1 MSAIA
6 RTATLIEAGLA
17 HEERTGETAAHL
29 SERARAEGLGLS
41 DAEIQ
46 RTVAFIRSYIQHVPV
61 LLHACERAAAA
72 AGIEHQIAAIL
83 TTIERN
89 IAPPGTAVEEQPLL
103 QLIDEVFFV
112 YRLLQRLSD
121 AIEARTGR
129 GLISLDLGPANG
141 LARGLF
147 GPELAASIEA
157 AVETTLEAPALLQAC
172 DEICA
177 AYAEL
182 EYIAP
187 PPALLALTSPVWTAD
202 DVRGHREARLATVPL
217 FEVPIGDPTSAAPPP
232 LEAAEPP
239 AAAEPSPAR
248 DLDGERERQ
257 RRLELD
263 RLRREAP
270 PPEREPLRARR
281 ESLPPTGT
289 EPEATPPLAG
299 RSGCLGALFFPLSG
313 AGDAF
318 HSAGERDAAES
329 DSGGGTGAGGSAQGD
344 DVDVSVFAPA
354 QVSPNQR
361 FLIQAYV
368 HLPEGAAEAAEM
380 AMEFDAEAS
389 RRGTTLLMTEI
400 RRGSFLSFELKVPE
414 ATVDDPVQDLRWQG
428 RTASVT
434 FGVQAPSQANS
445 TLIGK
450 LLISQD
456 GDPIGKIS
464 FKIEVKPAAAAEDPS
479 VTPTGT
485 AKRFRYAF
493 VSYASPDRAEV
504 LKRVQMLKLLRYEF
518 FQDILS
524 LDPGDRWQRELYRAI
539 DRSDVFLLFW
549 SSAARESEW
558 VRREIDYA
566 VKRKNGQDENPPE
579 ILPVII
585 EGPPAPPAPDGL
597 AGLQL
602 SDTIVYLMPRLKV
615 EVGPDGWLRC
625 PQCGK
630 RFATHGET
638 WNGRRHLTCGAEL
651 ELIEAVPP
659 A

>member
-6 RTATLIEAGLA
+6 RTAALIEAGLA
-17 HEERTGETAAHL
+17 HDERTGETAAHL
-29 SERARAEGLGLS
+29 SERARAVGLGLS

-46 RTVAFIRSYIQHVPV
+46 RTVAFIRSYVQHIPV
-61 LLHACERAAAA
+61 LLHSCQRAAAA
-72 AGIEHQIAAIL
+72 AGIEDQVAAIL
-83 TTIERN
+83 ATIERN
-89 IAPPGTAVEEQPLL
+89 FAPPGTAVEEQPLL
-103 QLIDEVFFV
+103 QLIDEAFFA

-121 AIEARTGR
+121 AVAARTGR
-129 GLISLDLGPANG
+129 RLISLDLGPANAV
-141 LARGLF
+141 ARELF

-157 AVETTLEAPALLQAC
+157 AVETTLEAPALQQAC
-172 DEICA
+172 DTICA

-187 PPALLALTSPVWTAD
+187 PPALLALTGPVWSVD
-202 DVRGHREARLATVPL
+202 DIRGHREARLAPVRL
-217 FEVPIGDPTSAAPPP
+217 FETLSGERTSAAPPP

-239 AAAEPSPAR
+239 AAAAPSPAS
-248 DLDGERERQ
+248 DESVERERQ

-270 PPEREPLRARR
+270 PPERDLLRSREPL
-281 ESLPPTGT
+281 PPVAT
-289 EPEATPPLAG
+289 EPEATPPHAS
-299 RSGCLGALFFPLSG
+299 RSGCLGALFFPLSN

-318 HSAGERDAAES
+318 HSAGELDAGDS
-329 DSGGGTGAGGSAQGD
+329 DSGGGPGAGGSTPAD
-344 DVDVSVFAPA
+344 EVDVSVFAPA
-354 QVSPNQR
+354 QVSPSQR
-361 FLIQAYV
+361 FLIQAYA

-380 AMEFDAEAS
+380 AAEFDAEAS
-389 RRGTTLLMTEI
+389 RRGTTLLWTEI
-400 RRGSFLSFELKVPE
+400 RRGSFLSFELKLPE
-414 ATVDDPVQDLRWQG
+414 ATIDDTVQDLRWRG
-428 RTASVT
+428 RTASVS
-434 FGVQAPSQANS
+434 FGVRAPSEPNL

-456 GDPIGKIS
+456 GDPIGKIN
-464 FKIEVKPAAAAEDPS
+464 FKIEVKPAAVTEDSS

-493 VSYASPDRAEV
+493 VSYASQDRAEV
-504 LKRVQMLKLLRYEF
+504 LKRVQMLKLLKYEF

-524 LDPGDRWQRELYRAI
+524 LAPGDRWERELYRAI
-539 DRSDVFLLFW
+539 DRSDVFFLFW
-549 SSAARESEW
+549 SSAARDSEW
-558 VRREIDYA
+558 IGREIDYA
-566 VKRKNGQDENPPE
+566 VTRKNGHEENPPE

-585 EGPPAPPAPDGL
+585 EGPPAPPPPEQL
-597 AGLQL
+597 ADLQF

-651 ELIEAVPP
+651 ELIEAAPP